1 MELIY
6 CILLLASVLG
16 IIPSDSNS
24 ECFCQLTGYLDD
36 CSCEIE
42 TLDKY
47 NNKVIYPQLHQILE
61 RNFFRYYKGLINN
74 YLLNIN

>member
-1 MELIY
+1 M
-6 CILLLASVLG
+6 G

-24 ECFCQLTGYLDD
+24 ECFCQLTGFLDD

-61 RNFFRYYKGLINN
+61 RNFFRYYKGYYFILIIILIIN
-74 YLLNIN
+74 YLFN